1 MDKKRKQENKNVLSA
16 YIGVAGP
23 ETPKYLLANNFLS
36 EFFQVSQEEKLKE
49 INYLGFKKSNILT
62 CEEDDEQKLQQLE
75 ASFNRF
81 FQRFSGLDTIQ
92 TNYKNEEFYFPL
104 RPQMLRN
111 SKTNLRHLLY
121 NMLPGIE
128 RKENF
133 RRLQERLQEYLYGE
147 ATGVN
152 YLLDE
157 MCRKLFQENCQ
168 KSPAAKN
175 SEFIAQLRKK
185 QYRQV
190 CGNFQEDLYC
200 LLEHPSFKKLDFYK
214 KYDYLATL
222 LNNYVIQF
230 IVKKTVNS
238 RSKSGDDCILCQ
250 GSATS
255 HLLSGGAFHRACV
268 QNYAKLREVFPRELK
283 EFYILQMEEET
294 DKEGFIYVW
303 KKEAILYVDKV
314 SGKTG
319 LDSEKSETFID
330 FVKRVFNSRFTKST
344 ADAMNDSMQK
354 AFKLTEEGKKYQF
367 HKDEFVTLYMNV
379 SQARQGSAL
388 TKISSTL
395 PTCGKDIGFI
405 FPNSS
410 SRHKFFALSPSLLEF
425 YVRLYLARKDRSY
438 AYLDSF
444 LADLEERYGICTQKS
459 EKMDQIL
466 KRLQIKV
473 PFQEFRQNEQALLDN
488 LDENNCLVR
497 LSDSGYVVTLPE
509 EKGEFGLL

>member
-1 MDKKRKQENKNVLSA
+1 MEKKRKQENKTVLSA
-16 YIGVAGP
+16 YIGVVGP
-23 ETPKYLLANNFLS
+23 ETPKYLVANNFLS
-36 EFFQVSQEEKLKE
+36 EFFQVPQEEKLRE
-49 INYLGFKKSNILT
+49 INYLEFKKANILT
-62 CEEDDEQKLQQLE
+62 CEEDNGQKLQQLE
-75 ASFNRF
+75 TSFNRF

-111 SKTNLRHLLY
+111 SKPNLRHLLY
-121 NMLPGIE
+121 NMLPDIE
-128 RKENF
+128 QKENF
-133 RRLQERLQEYLYGE
+133 RRLQESLQEYLYGD

-152 YLLDE
+152 YLLNE
-157 MCRKLFQENCQ
+157 MCRKLFQESCQ
-168 KSPAAKN
+168 KSPSAKN
-175 SEFIAQLRKK
+175 QEFIVQLRKK
-185 QYRQV
+185 QYRQI

-222 LNNYVIQF
+222 LDNYVIQF

-238 RSKSGDDCILCQ
+238 RSKSEDGYILCQ

-268 QNYAKLREVFPRELK
+268 QNYAKLREVFPKELK

-294 DKEGFIYVW
+294 DKEGLIYVW
-303 KKEAILYVDKV
+303 KKETTLYVDKV
-314 SGKTG
+314 PGKAG
-319 LDSEKSETFID
+319 GDIENSETFID
-330 FVKRVFNSRFTKST
+330 FVKRVFNSRFTKTT
-344 ADAMNDSMQK
+344 ADSMIDSMQK
-354 AFKLTEEGKKYQF
+354 AFKLTEEDKKYSF
-367 HKDEFVTLYMNV
+367 HKNEFVTLYMNV

-405 FPNSS
+405 FPNSR

-425 YVRLYLARKDRSY
+425 YVRLYLARKGRNY

-444 LADLEERYGICTQKS
+444 LADLEDRYGICTQKS

-473 PFQEFRQNEQALLDN
+473 PIQEFRQNEQALLDN

-509 EKGEFGLL
+509 KKGEFKLL